1 MAAPALAGRA
11 LSAFNLVIFSG
22 VFLVQWGIGLG
33 VDRLSVLGLSKP
45 EAFRATMA
53 LFLLC
58 CVGAYIYFVL
68 AKRDNPAQ
76 VNS

>member
-1 MAAPALAGRA
+1 
-11 LSAFNLVIFSG
+11 
-22 VFLVQWGIGLG
+22 VQWGIGLG
-33 VDRLSVLGLSKP
+33 VDRLSALGLSKP